1 MIIRIVKMSFH
12 PEKVNE
18 FLTLFAE
25 NKLHIRH
32 FEGCSHLQLYN
43 DLNCPSI
50 FFTYSY
56 WNNEESL
63 NNYRKSE
70 LFNRVWNK
78 TKILFSDKPD
88 AWSLIE
94 K

>member
-32 FEGCSHLQLYN
+32 FEGCSHLQLLN
-43 DLNCPSI
+43 DVNQPTT
-50 FFTYSY
+50 FFTYSH
-56 WNNEESL
+56 WDNEQSL
-63 NNYRKSE
+63 ENYRHSE

-78 TKILFSDKPD
+78 TKVLFANKPQ
-88 AWSLIE
+88 AWSLKE